1 MALRVNLLPLSQ
13 VMKANF
19 VYYYDDVCI
28 VYFVFYL
35 QKKSIPMN
43 VIIILFIRLHTIN
56 WGLYSETLGL
66 VHVCLS
72 LVYFFFFIAWLAIPL
87 ENK

>member
-43 VIIILFIRLHTIN
+43 VIIIM
-56 WGLYSETLGL
+56 Y
-66 VHVCLS
+66 LS
-72 LVYFFFFIAWLAIPL
+72 DCIQLIGGRGYTVRP
-87 ENK
+87 